1 MVLKNINWKLWL
13 ERAIDFVWRMV
24 LVGLGIGI
32 CWLVMLVFF
41 FSSYRIPSDSMSP
54 VLMPGDRIWVDKTC
68 WGARLFNLNAAAGH
82 KPFKMFRMWGWNKIK
97 VGDVAV
103 FNYPY
108 PQTRDSIGFDLM
120 TYYVK
125 RCMGTPGDT
134 VEIVEGYY
142 RINGDTS
149 LKLPETLI
157 QAHDSLHYVFTQ
169 GEKKI
174 EGVSIKAFPKKKE
187 IGWTIVNFGP
197 VYVPQKGDVVELNEK
212 HFLLYRKLLEWE
224 QGKKLVWQDGRACM
238 DGKFLYFYQFQHD
251 YYFMCGDNVFNS
263 VDARYWGLLPD
274 DFIAGKVVGIWKSI
288 DPYTEQMRWNRIGFI
303 E

>member
-125 RCMGTPGDT
+125 RCMGTC
-134 VEIVEGYY
+134 
-142 RINGDTS
+142 
-149 LKLPETLI
+149 
-157 QAHDSLHYVFTQ
+157 
-169 GEKKI
+169 
-174 EGVSIKAFPKKKE
+174 
-187 IGWTIVNFGP
+187 
-197 VYVPQKGDVVELNEK
+197 
-212 HFLLYRKLLEWE
+212 LLYT
-224 QGKKLVWQDGRACM
+224 
-238 DGKFLYFYQFQHD
+238 
-251 YYFMCGDNVFNS
+251 S
-263 VDARYWGLLPD
+263 DAAD
-274 DFIAGKVVGIWKSI
+274 
-288 DPYTEQMRWNRIGFI
+288 E
-303 E
+303 